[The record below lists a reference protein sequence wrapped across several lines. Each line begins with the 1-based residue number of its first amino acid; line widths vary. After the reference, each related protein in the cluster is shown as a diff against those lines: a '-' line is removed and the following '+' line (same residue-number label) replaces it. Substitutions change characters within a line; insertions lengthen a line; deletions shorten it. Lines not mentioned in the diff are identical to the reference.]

1 MSASEHDLDL
11 AEALDAG
18 VRLRVVAQF
27 KNLSPRELRVRALQL
42 LALAAQL
49 DHIADN
55 GSEDNGVRS
64 AARRLRDGARLLDDR
79 ATRATVDPN
88 EATCK
93 LSNPL
98 PHARGLSP
106 RRRPPASP

>member
-1 MSASEHDLDL
+1 MSVSEHDLDL
-11 AEALDAG
+11 PVAPDAG
-18 VRLRVVAQF
+18 VRLRVVVQF

-64 AARRLRDGARLLDDR
+64 AAHRLRNGARLLDDR
-79 ATRATVDPN
+79 ATHAAPRPT
-88 EATCK
+88 
-93 LSNPL
+93 SFPL
-98 PHARGLSP
+98 IGKGIALYRI
-106 RRRPPASP
+106 R

>member
-1 MSASEHDLDL
+1 MSVSEHDLDL
-11 AEALDAG
+11 PEALDPG
-18 VRLRVVAQF
+18 VRLRVMAQF

-79 ATRATVDPN
+79 ATRAAPKPT
-88 EATCK
+88 
-93 LSNPL
+93 SFPL
-98 PHARGLSP
+98 IGKGIALYRI
-106 RRRPPASP
+106 R